1 MAFCVYSGR
10 GISQL
15 RNFLTEL
22 FDSMNETN
30 GTDDTEYEDDED
42 EHFNGDGTPEP
53 DPEEGEGDQVEEEHD
68 MTPTTIV
75 PHREGPPG
83 PSQPQA
89 HEFVFNRDRSPRA
102 ATVPTSTIGAGRQ
115 GNNVPPSVNILGAT
129 SRLNA
134 HIQDGIAIPVTTPP
148 RRGRQSW
155 EGNQTITDV
164 LPIVE
169 ASSDSTNGPSRLQLP
184 GVPTPNLHFAEMG
197 QQQQVASQTTQMPHL
212 GHHDG
217 IDMNTPVSSHV
228 NTMDLDQWSV
238 LEAGSSST
246 SFVVSPGADGPGN
259 QWNMRRTLRD
269 VFHFGR
275 NPQEDLQQP
284 RPSPSP
290 GRPQPRP

>member
-42 EHFNGDGTPEP
+42 EPFNGDGTPEP
-53 DPEEGEGDQVEEEHD
+53 DPEEGEGDQGQEEHH
-68 MTPTTIV
+68 MTPTGII
-75 PHREGPPG
+75 PHPEGSAG

-102 ATVPTSTIGAGRQ
+102 APILTSTIGAGRQ

-134 HIQDGIAIPVTTPP
+134 QIQDGIAIPVTTPP
-148 RRGRQSW
+148 RRGRQSG

-169 ASSDSTNGPSRLQLP
+169 ASSDSTSGPSHLRRT
-184 GVPTPNLHFAEMG
+184 GIPTPNLHFAEMG
-197 QQQQVASQTTQMPHL
+197 HHQQVASQQIQMPHL
-212 GHHDG
+212 ERHDG
-217 IDMNTPVSSHV
+217 IDMNTPASSHV
-228 NTMDLDQWSV
+228 NVMDLDQWSV
-238 LEAGSSST
+238 LEAGSSSA
-246 SFVVSPGADGPGN
+246 SYAVPPGADGPGN

-269 VFHFGR
+269 VFHLGR
-275 NPQEDLQQP
+275 NSQED
-284 RPSPSP
+284 
-290 GRPQPRP
+290 PQ

>member
-1 MAFCVYSGR
+1 
-10 GISQL
+10 
-15 RNFLTEL
+15 
-22 FDSMNETN
+22 
-30 GTDDTEYEDDED
+30 
-42 EHFNGDGTPEP
+42 
-53 DPEEGEGDQVEEEHD
+53 

-75 PHREGPPG
+75 PHREGPTG

-89 HEFVFNRDRSPRA
+89 HEFVFNRDRSPRTGTA
-102 ATVPTSTIGAGRQ
+102 PTSTIGAGRQ

-134 HIQDGIAIPVTTPP
+134 QIQDGIAIPVTTPP
-148 RRGRQSW
+148 RRGRQSG

-169 ASSDSTNGPSRLQLP
+169 ASSDSTSGPSQLRRP
-184 GVPTPNLHFAEMG
+184 GIPTPNLHFAELG
-197 QQQQVASQTTQMPHL
+197 HQQQVAAQPTHL
-212 GHHDG
+212 GQHDG
-217 IDMNTPVSSHV
+217 MDTNTPLNSHI

-238 LEAGSSST
+238 LEAGSSSA
-246 SFVVSPGADGPGN
+246 SFAGPPVTDGSGN

-284 RPSPSP
+284 RPPP
-290 GRPQPRP
+290 PHGRPQPRP